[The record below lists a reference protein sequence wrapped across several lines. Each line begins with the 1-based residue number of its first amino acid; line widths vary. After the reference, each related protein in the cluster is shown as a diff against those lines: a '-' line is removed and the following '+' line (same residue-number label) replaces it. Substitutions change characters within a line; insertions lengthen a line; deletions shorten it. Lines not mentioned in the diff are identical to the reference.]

1 MKLKKKKMRRRTKK
15 GGKHVKGKKPPEVK
29 KKRPLIG
36 GHKND
41 QILVGQYRPLL
52 RKDVLERIRFAIP
65 RVSCSRRL
73 VFRQVIEHSMKAAVD
88 IQRLR
93 QARFDSIIDTINAE
107 VDASVAHIDKVVAGS
122 QLVY

>member
-1 MKLKKKKMRRRTKK
+1 MEVKKKMRRRTKK
-15 GGKHVKGKKPPEVK
+15 GAKRPKGKKPPEVK

-52 RKDVLERIRFAIP
+52 RKDVLERIRQS
-65 RVSCSRRL
+65 V
-73 VFRQVIEHSMKAAVD
+73 EHSMRAAAD

-93 QARFDSIIDTINAE
+93 QARFDSIIDTINEE
-107 VDASVAHIDKVVAGS
+107 VDASIAHIDKVPGARP
-122 QLVY
+122 